1 MGISINNEIEASL
14 LLFQNSL
21 KTNNIVSDA
30 FQRDILYNVIIKKNI
45 SRYVKRQNQIN
56 SLKSP
61 FVKIRGVLQGI
72 IGESIEEIKEEEI
85 IDLSSLD
92 EIHQTTK
99 GILDR
104 LEYLECIDYYKDA
117 MKSNLNRVN
126 KKWNRLN
133 NS

>member
-1 MGISINNEIEASL
+1 MGISINKEVDASL

-21 KTNNIVSDA
+21 KANNIVSDA

-61 FVKIRGVLQGI
+61 FIKIRGVLQGI

-92 EIHQTTK
+92 EVHQTTRL
-99 GILDR
+99 ILDR

>member
-1 MGISINNEIEASL
+1 MGISINKEIDASL
-14 LLFQNSL
+14 LIFQNSL
-21 KTNNIVSDA
+21 EANNIVTDA
-30 FQRDILYNVIIKKNI
+30 FQREILYNVIVKKNI

-61 FVKIRGVLQGI
+61 FVRIRGVLQGI

-92 EIHQTTK
+92 EIHVTTK
-99 GILDR
+99 EILNR
-104 LEYLECIDYYKDA
+104 LEYLECIDYYMDA

-126 KKWNRLN
+126 KKWNKYN